1 MSINKYLLAIVVILL
16 LVCYIS
22 IDGCRKQKIEN
33 EELLKKSDT
42 IDIRI
47 DTFYAPIVHDT
58 IKIPDPNLVSERNP
72 KSSNGKIL
80 IPKDYI
86 PKSDYD
92 SLLLQYNY
100 LLEEF
105 FAQREYLDTAKLDS
119 AWASIRSYISA
130 NRLDSIG
137 VIFGGKLPEITRTIT
152 IEKQQKEKFK
162 FYYGFDLS
170 SNFTFDRLRLDIG
183 VILKN
188 RKDNLLKINIG
199 KDTKGE
205 TYGELGLY
213 VNPFRR

>member
-1 MSINKYLLAIVVILL
+1 MNLTRYLLTIIVF
-16 LVCYIS
+16 LVFICYIS
-22 IDGCRKQKIEN
+22 IDGCRKQKIKNEN
-33 EELLKKSDT
+33 LLKKSDT
-42 IDIRI
+42 IEVVY
-47 DTFYAPIVHDT
+47 DTIYAPIVHDT
-58 IKIPDPNLVSERNP
+58 IKITETNLVSEKKP
-72 KSSNGKIL
+72 KKSNGTIL
-80 IPKDYI
+80 IPENYI

-100 LLEEF
+100 ILEEF

-119 AWASIRSYISA
+119 AWAAIRSYISL
-130 NRLDSIG
+130 NSLDSIE
-137 VIFGGKLPEITRTIT
+137 VIFGGKLPVITKTIT
-152 IEKQQKEKFK
+152 IERQQKERFK

-170 SNFTFDRLRLDIG
+170 SNFTFDRLRLDVG

-188 RKDNLLKINIG
+188 KKDNLLKLNVG